1 MIIGLA
7 TRAHL
12 ATIVAMRDEASSWL
26 SDRGIDQ
33 WRKPWP
39 DHDAMADRIAASID
53 AKETWMVHEDS
64 EVVATVAIDR
74 YADPELWTPDERDE
88 PACYLHRLIVRRS
101 HAGIGAAI
109 LDWADHRAAQE
120 QAQWIRIDVWAD
132 NTGLQAYY
140 RRHRFEYVRTGGLAD
155 YPSGA
160 LFQRLVDPQAQVP
173 AGLET
178 TEQALPRLTW

>member
-1 MIIGLA
+1 MIIGIA

-12 ATIVAMRDEASSWL
+12 ATIVAMRDEASTWL
-26 SDRGIDQ
+26 AERGIDQ

-53 AKETWMVHEDS
+53 AGETWMVHDDS
-64 EVVATVAIDR
+64 EVIATVAIDR
-74 YADPELWTPDERDE
+74 YADPDLWTQAERAE

-101 HAGIGAAI
+101 HAGAGAVI

-120 QAQWIRIDVWAD
+120 QAHWIRIDVWAD
-132 NTGLQAYY
+132 NPGLQEYY
-140 RRHRFEYVRTGGLAD
+140 RLHRFAYIRTSGLAD

-160 LFQRLVDPQAQVP
+160 LFQRLVNQWAAAP
-173 AGLET
+173 ARLQT
-178 TEQALPRLTW
+178 TERALPKLTW

>member
-1 MIIGLA
+1 MIIGTA

-12 ATIVAMRDEASSWL
+12 ATIVAMRDEASTWL
-26 SDRGIDQ
+26 AERGIDQ

-53 AKETWMVHEDS
+53 AKETWMVHQDS
-64 EVVATVAIDR
+64 EVIATVAIDR
-74 YADPELWTPDERDE
+74 YADPDLWTSAERAE

-109 LDWADHRAAQE
+109 LDWAEHRAAQE
-120 QAQWIRIDVWAD
+120 HARWIRIDVWAD
-132 NTGLQAYY
+132 NPGLQEYY
-140 RRHRFEYVRTGGLAD
+140 RRHRFGYVRTSGLAD

-160 LFQRLVDPQAQVP
+160 LFQRRVDLGAEVP
-173 AGLET
+173 AGLQT
-178 TEQALPRLTW
+178 TEHSLPKLTW